1 MSATTLD
8 SVTLHAEHRQA
19 AMPLRHWI
27 AVLGALLGA
36 FMAVLDIQITNASL
50 QDITGGIGATLDE
63 GSWISISYLVPE
75 IIVIPLCGWLASVVG
90 LKRYLMW
97 NSTLFLF
104 FSICCG
110 FAHDLGTMILF
121 RALQG
126 FTGGALIPMASTLV
140 LTMLPASKQPIGFAL
155 FGLSAMFAPAIGP
168 TIGGWIT
175 DNYSWPWIFY
185 INLVPGL
192 LLIGAI
198 SYGLDPSPAK
208 LNLLRKGDW
217 WGILFMALG
226 LGSLTVFLE
235 EGTREDWF
243 GSDMITR
250 LAIMSAISLPLFV
263 IIELRRRRTTPL
275 INLRLFAQR
284 NFLLG
289 CLVNLTVGMALY
301 GLMYLLPIYLAQIQ
315 HYNALEI
322 GRTMMWVGLPQLA
335 IMPFMPKLMQWVD
348 KRYLTGFGLVLF
360 AVSSFSMSHLTAD
373 FGHDQLILPQIIRAV
388 GLTLIIVPLSLITTG
403 NVGTENAVSASGLFN
418 MLRNLGGSIGIALL
432 SALLTWREKF
442 HSNHLGEVVSLYEP
456 QTRERLSGIAQ
467 ALVHQGLDPASAQD
481 RATALLDLTVRQQAF
496 LLSFNDCFHAVSI
509 LLFAM
514 VPLILLCRKT
524 RTALSP
530 VGSAH

>member
-1 MSATTLD
+1 MSATTID
-8 SVTLHAEHRQA
+8 SA
-19 AMPLRHWI
+19 AIPAQPQGDTVPLRNWI
-27 AVLGALLGA
+27 GVLGALLGA

-97 NSTLFLF
+97 NSALFLF

-110 FAHDLGTMILF
+110 FARDLDTMILF

-140 LTMLPASKQPIGFAL
+140 LTMLPASKQPVGFAL

-192 LLIGAI
+192 VLIAAI
-198 SYGLDPSPAK
+198 GYGLDASPAK
-208 LNLLRKGDW
+208 LSLLRKGDW

-243 GSDMITR
+243 GSEMITR
-250 LAIMSAISLPLFV
+250 LATVAALALPTFV
-263 IIELRRRRTTPL
+263 IIELRRKRTTPL
-275 INLRLFAQR
+275 INLRLFTQR

-301 GLMYLLPIYLAQIQ
+301 GLMYLLPLYLAQIQ
-315 HYNALEI
+315 RYNALEI
-322 GRTMMWVGLPQLA
+322 GRTMMWVGFPQLV

-348 KRYLTGFGLVLF
+348 KRYLTGLGLALF
-360 AVSSFSMSHLTAD
+360 AGSSLSMSYLTAD
-373 FGHDQLILPQIIRAV
+373 FGHDQLIIPQVIRAV

-403 NVGTENAVSASGLFN
+403 NVGPQNAASASGLFN

-432 SALLTWREKF
+432 SALLTFREKF
-442 HSNHLGEVVSLYEP
+442 HSNHLGEVISLYEP
-456 QTRERLSGIAQ
+456 QTRERLTGITQ
-467 ALVHQGLDPASAQD
+467 AIIHQGLDPASAQE
-481 RATALLDLTVRQQAF
+481 RAVAALDLTVRQQAY
-496 LLSFNDCFHAVSI
+496 LLSFNDCFHVLGI

-514 VPLILLCRKT
+514 VPLIFLCR
-524 RTALSP
+524 RTEAS
-530 VGSAH
+530 SAAGVH